1 MKFRFLTKTYKN
13 RQFDYNPMYYDERKE
28 RLEVKKRQYEKME
41 NGELSAEERTSI
53 LRENIRGEWS
63 RTEIRKNAKSSSNIR
78 VFVLIVIII
87 ALGYLVFNGV
97 DQVETVVTRLW

>member
-13 RQFDYNPMYYDERKE
+13 RQFDYNPMYYDERKQK
-28 RLEVKKRQYEKME
+28 LEAKKRQYERME
-41 NGELSAEERTSI
+41 SGEMTREERTSI

-63 RTEIRKNAKSSSNIR
+63 RTEIRKSAKSSSNIR
-78 VFVLIVIII
+78 VFVLVIII
-87 ALGYLVFNGV
+87 VALGYLVFNGV